1 MAEVD
6 MFLTLAG
13 VTGETADKSKSGA
26 MDIINWTWG
35 LSNSGNFHMATGG
48 GVGKASIKDIS
59 VTKLIDKASPTL
71 MQMCADGTHIPTGT
85 LTCRKAGG
93 SPLEYLVLTLQKVL
107 VSSYSTQGSG
117 SLQHEENFT
126 LHFAQVKVEY
136 SAQSPT
142 GAKAAGGNMSWN
154 VPANSKS

>member
-6 MFLTLAG
+6 MFLSLAG
-13 VTGETADKSKSGA
+13 VNGETADKSKTNA
-26 MDIINWTWG
+26 MDIINWSWG

-48 GVGKASIKDIS
+48 GVGKATIHDIS

-71 MQMCADGTHIPTGT
+71 MQMCADGTHVATGT

-93 SPLEYLVLTLQKVL
+93 TALDYLVITLGKIL

-117 SLQHEENFT
+117 SLQHTENFS
-126 LHFAQVKVEY
+126 LHFATVKVVY
-136 SAQSPT
+136 SGQSPT
-142 GAKAAGGNMSWN
+142 GGATAGGNMTWN
-154 VPANSKS
+154 IPANSKS